1 MVVGNR
7 LSLFGWEST
16 ECRPQAVVRGFQSIG
31 CGPSL
36 RDVGNRR
43 RSATLGTDDVN
54 RLVVRN
60 RDKPSLDVGAVGEA
74 WISPQ
79 GGEKGLRPGVIGV
92 WSRQHSTAH
101 PEHGRSMLRHDL
113 FKRPFIV
120 INLVDDGT
128 EQNVR
133 SAGHPKQ
140 SCEGKRL
147 IQPIG

>member
-1 MVVGNR
+1 
-7 LSLFGWEST
+7 
-16 ECRPQAVVRGFQSIG
+16 
-31 CGPSL
+31 
-36 RDVGNRR
+36 
-43 RSATLGTDDVN
+43 
-54 RLVVRN
+54 
-60 RDKPSLDVGAVGEA
+60 
-74 WISPQ
+74 
-79 GGEKGLRPGVIGV
+79 
-92 WSRQHSTAH
+92 
-101 PEHGRSMLRHDL
+101 MLRHDL